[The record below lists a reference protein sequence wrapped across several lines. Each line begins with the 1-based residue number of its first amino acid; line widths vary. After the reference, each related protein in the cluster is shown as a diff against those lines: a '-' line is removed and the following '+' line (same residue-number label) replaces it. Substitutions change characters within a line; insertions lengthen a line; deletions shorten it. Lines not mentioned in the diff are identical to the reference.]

1 VLTRRPDQ
9 ERGFR
14 DFGWLQARHT
24 FSFGSYND
32 PAHMGYRV
40 LRVIN
45 EDRVAPGR
53 GFDTHPHRN
62 MEIITYVVD
71 GRLAHQDSTGG
82 AGEIHP
88 GQVQW
93 MSAGSGV
100 HHSEFNPDTSRPL
113 HLLQIW
119 ILPDRPAYPP
129 AYDQLDLPAG
139 PGLYVA
145 ASPHG
150 REGGVP
156 IRQDATLLVGRL
168 GAGQARER
176 PLAPG
181 RGAWVQLVRGEISVH
196 GQALL
201 PGDGVAIEG
210 ERAVRI
216 QAGSHAEFLYFDLA

>member
-1 VLTRRPDQ
+1 MLTLRPDQ
-9 ERGFR
+9 QRGSR

-32 PAHMGYRV
+32 PAHMGYRA

-45 EDRVAPGR
+45 EDRVAPGQ

-62 MEIITYVVD
+62 MEIITYVVE
-71 GRLAHQDSTGG
+71 GRLAHKDSTGG
-82 AGEIHP
+82 AGEIRP

-100 HHSEFNPDTSRPL
+100 HHSEFNPDASRSL

-119 ILPDRPAYPP
+119 ITPDKSGYAP
-129 AYDQLDLPAG
+129 AYDLPTG
-139 PGLYVA
+139 HGLHVA

-156 IRQDATLLVGRL
+156 IRQDATLLVGRFES
-168 GAGQARER
+168 GHAVER

-181 RGAWVQLVRGEISVH
+181 RGAWVQLIRGELGVL
-196 GQALL
+196 GQTLL
-201 PGDGVAIEG
+201 PGDGASIEG
-210 ERAVRI
+210 ESVVRLR
-216 QAGSHAEFLYFDLA
+216 AGSDAEFLYFELV

>member
-1 VLTRRPDQ
+1 MLTLRPDEQ
-9 ERGFR
+9 RGFR

-32 PAHMGYRV
+32 PAHMGYRT

-45 EDRVAPGR
+45 EDRVAPGQ

-62 MEIITYVVD
+62 MEIITYVVE
-71 GRLAHQDSTGG
+71 GRLAHKDSTGG
-82 AGEIHP
+82 AGEIRP

-100 HHSEFNPDTSRPL
+100 HHSEFNPDASNPL

-119 ILPDRPAYPP
+119 IVPDKGGYAPAYG
-129 AYDQLDLPAG
+129 QLDLSTG
-139 PGLYVA
+139 HGLHIA

-150 REGGVP
+150 RAGGVP
-156 IRQDATLLVGRL
+156 IRQDATLLVGRF
-168 GAGQARER
+168 GEGQAADI

-181 RGAWVQLVRGEISVH
+181 RGAWVQLIGGELSVM
-196 GQALL
+196 GQKLL
-201 PGDGVAIEG
+201 AGDGAAIEG
-210 ERAVRI
+210 EPLVGLR
-216 QAGSHAEFLYFDLA
+216 AGSGAEFLYFDLA

>member
-1 VLTRRPDQ
+1 MLTLRPDQ
-9 ERGFR
+9 QRGFR

-32 PAHMGYRV
+32 PAHMGYRT

-62 MEIITYVVD
+62 MEIITYVVE
-71 GRLAHQDSTGG
+71 GRLAHKDSTGG
-82 AGEIHP
+82 AGEIRP

-100 HHSEFNPDTSRPL
+100 HHSEFNPDSSRPL

-119 ILPDRPAYPP
+119 ILPDRSGYVP
-129 AYDQLDLPAG
+129 AYDQLDLPTG
-139 PGLYVA
+139 PGLHVA
-145 ASPHG
+145 ASPQG

-156 IRQDATLLVGRL
+156 IRQDATLLVGRFT
-168 GAGQARER
+168 AGQAAER
-176 PLAPG
+176 PLAQG
-181 RGAWVQLVRGEISVH
+181 RGVWIQLIRGELAVL
-196 GQALL
+196 GQTLL

-210 ERAVRI
+210 EPAIRLL
-216 QAGSHAEFLYFDLA
+216 AGTSAEFLYFDLA